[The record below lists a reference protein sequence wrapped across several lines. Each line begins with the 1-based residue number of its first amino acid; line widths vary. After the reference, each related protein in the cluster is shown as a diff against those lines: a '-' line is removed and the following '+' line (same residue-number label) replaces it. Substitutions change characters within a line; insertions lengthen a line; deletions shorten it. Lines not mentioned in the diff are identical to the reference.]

1 MIGPDFSATLH
12 AAAGGDEAAFA
23 VLWRDVNPALHRY
36 LSTIAPGWADDLA
49 SETWH
54 DVVRGLDRFR
64 GDERG
69 FRGWLFMIARHR
81 ALDWLRR
88 EAKRPAS
95 PVPAED
101 LVEQQAPD
109 DTAGSALE
117 SLSTADALALV
128 SRLPAD
134 QAEVIALRV
143 IAGLDVAH
151 VATITGRRP
160 GTVRVLAHR
169 GLRRLAAELTNE
181 AIQP

>member
-1 MIGPDFSATLH
+1 VIGRDFAATLD
-12 AAAGGDEAAFA
+12 AAAKGDEAAFA

-36 LSTIAPGWADDLA
+36 LSVLAPGWADDLA

-54 DVVRGLDRFR
+54 DVVRALDRFR

-69 FRGWLFMIARHR
+69 FRAWLFMIARHR

-88 EAKRPAS
+88 EAKRPVV

-101 LVEQQAPD
+101 LVDQQAPD

-117 SLSTADALALV
+117 SLTTADALALV

-151 VATITGRRP
+151 VATVIGKRP

-169 GLRRLAAELTNE
+169 GLRRLAAELSRE
-181 AIQP
+181 ATQP